1 MTNGLPLRTYSQELL
16 KLVRSTTTSQSQG
29 VPTFARLYYLL
40 MIRLFSTR
48 PFARLTSQV
57 FVTCFILILIQA
69 CDSGPKS
76 FEDLIKGHVSV
87 QVNPYKRVPLGGKLE
102 FQTAQPVKISVE
114 VQGKTPI
121 KKAYSSFSTRHSIP
135 VLGLYA
141 GTSNQV
147 TLELTTEDGK
157 AFSSNFSFGTEPLPD
172 FFPTI
177 EIDNLDRT
185 KMEPGMHLI
194 EMLIANNGKFQS
206 YTIIFDDLGDI
217 RWFMDMSSTGQITY
231 SALRNSLGNWL
242 YLDWIDIYELSDLG
256 REIKKETLFNFAG
269 NHYLKELPNGNLV
282 MGGSRKDAAVRR
294 SDGRQVVTRFDHVVE
309 WNRRENR
316 PQKHWDLAEVLDI
329 DRAVFQEDY
338 SLDFA
343 ADWFHLNSVAMT
355 GDGSVI
361 ASGRNQGIVK
371 VDASNQPQWILAPHV
386 AWGKAGRS
394 GNGAET
400 KDYLLTAVDKDGK
413 AFPAN
418 VQQGS
423 QPVEDFEWS
432 TGQHSMNWLG
442 NGRLLIFDN
451 GLARNLSNK
460 PTYSRA
466 VEYQIDE
473 ENRTIQ
479 QVWQYGKERG
489 LDMYSPITSDVD
501 ILPRTKNRLITAGNI
516 RVNQPAPHA
525 KLIELAGEEVV
536 FECRV
541 LFKDAKGTGERSW
554 AQFDLVFKGERYT
567 LYQN

>member
-1 MTNGLPLRTYSQELL
+1 
-16 KLVRSTTTSQSQG
+16 
-29 VPTFARLYYLL
+29 
-40 MIRLFSTR
+40 MIRSLITR
-48 PFARLTSQV
+48 SLNRRLSQALCLLLI
-57 FVTCFILILIQA
+57 FVILQS

-76 FEDLIKGHVSV
+76 FEDLINGQVSS
-87 QVNPYKRVPLGGKLE
+87 QVNPYKRVPLGGKFD
-102 FQTAQPVKISVE
+102 FQTTQPVKVKVE
-114 VQGKTPI
+114 VKGKNPI
-121 KKAYSSFSTRHSIP
+121 KKSYSSFSTRHSIP

-141 GTSNQV
+141 GTSNEV
-147 TLELTTEDGK
+147 VLELTTQEDQT
-157 AFSSNFSFGTEPLPD
+157 FSKSFTLGTDPLPD
-172 FFPTI
+172 FFPSI
-177 EIDNLDRT
+177 AIDQIDRS

-206 YTIIFDDLGDI
+206 FTIIFDDAGDI

-231 SALRNSLGNWL
+231 SALRNSFGNWL
-242 YLDWIDIYELSDLG
+242 YLDWIDVYELNDLG
-256 REIKKETLFNFAG
+256 REIKKEQLYNFAG

-294 SDGRQVVTRFDHVVE
+294 ADGRQVVTRFDHVVE

-343 ADWFHLNSVAMT
+343 ADWFHLNSIAT
-355 GDGSVI
+355 TDDGSVI

-371 VDASNQPQWILAPHV
+371 VDSENNPQWILAPHV
-386 AWGKAGRS
+386 AWGKSGRS
-394 GNGAET
+394 GNGPET
-400 KDYLLTAVDKDGK
+400 KEYLLTALDKDGK
-413 AFPAN
+413 PFPASI
-418 VQQGS
+418 QQGR
-423 QPVEDFEWS
+423 QPATDFEWS
-432 TGQHSMNWLG
+432 TGQHSLNWLG

-501 ILPRTKNRLITAGNI
+501 ILPRTGNRLITAGNI

-525 KLIELAGEEVV
+525 KLIELADDEVV

-541 LFKDAKGTGERSW
+541 LFKDAKGTGEKSW
-554 AQFDLVFKGERYT
+554 AQFDLVFKGERYS

>member
-1 MTNGLPLRTYSQELL
+1 
-16 KLVRSTTTSQSQG
+16 
-29 VPTFARLYYLL
+29 
-40 MIRLFSTR
+40 MIRPFSHSTSLQLFSR
-48 PFARLTSQV
+48 VISV
-57 FVTCFILILIQA
+57 FIIVLLLQA

-76 FEDLIKGHVSV
+76 FEELIEGKVSA
-87 QVNPYKRVPLGGKLE
+87 QVNPFKRVPLGGK
-102 FQTAQPVKISVE
+102 FDFKTTQPVKVKVE
-114 VQGKTPI
+114 VKGKNPI
-121 KKAYSSFSTRHSIP
+121 KKSYSSFSTRHSIP

-141 GTSNQV
+141 GTSNEV
-147 TLELTTEDGK
+147 VLELTTQEDQT
-157 AFSSNFSFGTEPLPD
+157 FSKSFTLGTDPLPE
-172 FFPTI
+172 FFPTV
-177 EIDNLDRT
+177 EIDQIDRS

-206 YTIIFDDLGDI
+206 YTIIFDDAGDI

-242 YLDWIDIYELSDLG
+242 YLDWIDLYELDNLG
-256 REIKKETLFNFAG
+256 REVKKEQLFNFAG
-269 NHYLKELPNGNLV
+269 NHYLEELPNGNVV

-316 PQKHWDLAEVLDI
+316 PGKHWDLAEVLDI

-343 ADWFHLNSVAMT
+343 ADWFHLNSIAMT
-355 GDGSVI
+355 EDGSII

-371 VDASNQPQWILAPHV
+371 VDTDNNPQWILAPHV
-386 AWGKAGRS
+386 AWGKAGRA
-394 GNGAET
+394 GNGRET
-400 KDYLLTAVDKDGK
+400 KNFLLTALDKNGQPL
-413 AFPAN
+413 PAS

-423 QPVEDFEWS
+423 QPADDFEWS
-432 TGQHSMNWLG
+432 TGQHSLNWLG
-442 NGRLLIFDN
+442 DGRLLIFDN
-451 GLARNLSNK
+451 GLARNLSNN

-501 ILPRTKNRLITAGNI
+501 ILPRTGNRLIIAGNI
-516 RVNQPAPHA
+516 RVKQDTPHS
-525 KLIELAGEEVV
+525 KLIELKGDEVV

-541 LFKDAKGTGERSW
+541 LFKDAKGTGEKSW
-554 AQFDLVFKGERYT
+554 AQFDLVFKGERYS
-567 LYQN
+567 LYGN